1 MIAGKTGDSTFLQ
14 SLPGYVNKIK
24 GLLSELKLQRGPGAT
39 DMYRLDF
46 AIDLTKK
53 RLVFLVGAPRSG
65 TTWLQLMLASSDQVA
80 TVNETHLFSL
90 YLVSQFESWE
100 RLRGREIGL
109 RHLMTEAEFIA
120 LIRHFADCVISRIIA
135 TKPNAVIVLEKTPH
149 HVLHW
154 RNILKIYPDA
164 YFIVLTRDP
173 RAVVA
178 SLRAASKGW
187 GSTWI
192 SSSVVGNSKDWKQL
206 VLEGQ
211 QIRQTTKNVI
221 EVRYED
227 LHADCAAELSRI
239 FDWMGVNYSNDEC
252 LKIAGRHHIEEVRS
266 GKVNDPPWDLSKEPL
281 EFYRRGEID
290 SWRTELTPRQ
300 IYLVET
306 IAGDLMDSYRYV
318 RAARLSGFRQIIEAR
333 LNLSTDRLRAGI
345 QWRLRR
351 IADSLSSRV

>member
-1 MIAGKTGDSTFLQ
+1 MPL
-14 SLPGYVNKIK
+14 
-24 GLLSELKLQRGPGAT
+24 T
-39 DMYRLDF
+39 DMYRLDS

-90 YLVSQFESWE
+90 HLVSQFESWE

-109 RHLMTEAEFIA
+109 RHLMTEVEFIA
-120 LIRHFADCVISRIIA
+120 LIRHFADCVISRIHA
-135 TKPNAVIVLEKTPH
+135 TKPNATIILEKTPH

-154 RNILKIYPDA
+154 RNILKIYPEA

-173 RAVVA
+173 RSVIA
-178 SLRAASKGW
+178 SLRAASTGW
-187 GSTWI
+187 GSGWI
-192 SSSVVGNSKDWKQL
+192 SSSLVWNCKEWKNL
-206 VLEGQ
+206 VTEGQ
-211 QIRQTTKNVI
+211 QIRHTTKNVM

-227 LHADCAAELSRI
+227 LYSNCAAELRRI
-239 FDWMGVNYSNDEC
+239 FAWMGINYSLDEC
-252 LKIAGRHHIEEVRS
+252 SEIAQRHRIGELRS
-266 GKVNDPPWDLSKEPL
+266 GRLTGAPWDLSKEPHQ
-281 EFYRRGEID
+281 FYRRGEID

-306 IAGDLMDSYRYV
+306 MTRDLMDSYRYV
-318 RAARLSGFRQIIEAR
+318 RSAPLNGLREMIEAR
-333 LNLSTDRLRAGI
+333 LSIGINRLRGGL

-351 IADSLSSRV
+351 IADALSPHI